1 MGVDYMPRKK
11 FLVALSLL
19 VAIITI
25 IASPASAQLPY
36 VQDLAIYSR
45 VLRSVQED
53 ALNSACIRLDGRC
66 LFKLAATD
74 SEVLAD
80 RINEIQKRF
89 SQVTT
94 EYLADSNPQ
103 GEVTIRDNG
112 NLQDIYLEFND
123 NRSERLF
130 TVTNSDAIGSD
141 VGVPIR
147 ARQLQSQI
155 QEGLKLAIKER
166 SPEFLRKQI
175 IIGLSTFALIWVLNF
190 PLIEEINKL
199 QHSARGLAPSPNLKS
214 LSIADQLARRQ
225 QWNLTEIKYR
235 LLQIF
240 QLLVWGG
247 TALFILNLVP
257 QTRIIPFLL
266 IAVLRIP
273 FRISIVAALV
283 YILIR
288 STFFLIA
295 KVSAAAIESQTN
307 DLRVNQRGKLRIN
320 TTTRIL
326 RSAATIIWSGI
337 GILIAFWINGV
348 NLAPFLAGAGILGL
362 GVSLASQNL
371 IKDAINGFIIIW
383 DDRYAVGDIVDIGT
397 VSGLVENINLRI
409 TQLRDAEGRL
419 ITVPNSAVEIVANRS
434 SQWSRADLSIPVAY
448 QTDIDRAIAVIQEVA
463 EAIATDPQ
471 WQDRIWE
478 FPNILG
484 IEQFSDRG
492 ILIRVWIKTEPLQQW
507 DVAREFRR
515 RIKIAFDKADI
526 PIPVPQQQIL
536 LEKKKLFNQD
546 LSGMRD

>member
-1 MGVDYMPRKK
+1 MPRKK
-11 FLVALSLL
+11 FLVALSFL
-19 VAIITI
+19 VAVIISI
-25 IASPASAQLPY
+25 IPPASAQLPY

-45 VLRSVQED
+45 VLGSVQEN

-74 SEVLAD
+74 SEVLSD
-80 RINEIQKRF
+80 RINEIQRRF
-89 SQVTT
+89 
-94 EYLADSNPQ
+94 
-103 GEVTIRDNG
+103 GEVTADYLSDTNNQANLTIQENG
-112 NLQDIYLEFND
+112 NLQDIYLNFG
-123 NRSERLF
+123 NRQERLF
-130 TVTNSDAIGSD
+130 TVTNPDAIAND
-141 VGVPIR
+141 VSVSIR
-147 ARQLQSQI
+147 ARQLKAEI
-155 QEGLKLAIKER
+155 EKGLEVAVKER
-166 SPEFLRKQI
+166 SHQYLRRQI
-175 IIGLSTFALIWVLNF
+175 IIGLSTFVLIWVLNF
-190 PLIEEINKL
+190 PLSSEIDKL
-199 QHSARGLAPSPNLKS
+199 RQSSRGLAPSPTLKS
-214 LSIADQLARRQ
+214 LPIADQLARRQ
-225 QWNLTEIKYR
+225 QWNLTEIQYR
-235 LLQIF
+235 LSQIV
-240 QLLVWGG
+240 QILIWGG
-247 TALFILNLVP
+247 GALFILDLFP
-257 QTRIIPFLL
+257 QTRIMPFLL

-273 FRISIVAALV
+273 FRVSIVGAII

-288 STFFLIA
+288 LTFFLIA
-295 KVSAAAIESQTN
+295 KVSAAAIESQTS
-307 DLRVNQRGKLRIN
+307 DLRINQRGRLRIN

-326 RSAATIIWSGI
+326 RSAVTIIWSSI
-337 GILIAFWINGV
+337 GILIAFSINGV
-348 NLAPFLAGAGILGL
+348 DLAPFLAGAGILGL

-419 ITVPNSAVEIVANRS
+419 ITVPNSAVDIVANRS

-448 QTDIDRAIAVIQEVA
+448 QTDIDRAIEVIHEVA
-463 EAIATDPQ
+463 EAIVADPQ

-515 RIKIAFDKADI
+515 RVKIAFDKADI

-546 LSGMRD
+546 FSGMRD